1 MARGYVDEDAL
12 RFADALGAHTIQ
24 VVPPADVSP
33 AARTALRPH
42 PAVQPVHE
50 IAWERILHANAAT
63 YAWTHAEWSPV
74 ASDFAAALSEDLE
87 DELDLEA
94 SSAAIVDGD
103 IVALSLVYRDST
115 PPILTAET
123 TSRAASDGERLVEAS
138 VRRSLDVLAGRG
150 IDLVTFDGHV
160 TDPHFLPVWARL
172 APAGRWFRLVEIPP
186 AGGGG

>member
-1 MARGYVDEDAL
+1 MRVRPFADDDLSLPFWVTIVVDPASRRRGY
-12 RFADALGAHTIQ
+12 GT
-24 VVPPADVSP
+24 
-33 AARTALRPH
+33 
-42 PAVQPVHE
+42 
-50 IAWERILHANAAT
+50 AT

-74 ASDFAAALSEDLE
+74 ASDFATALSEDLE

-123 TSRAASDGERLVEAS
+123 TSRAASDGERLVEAN
-138 VRRSLDVLAGRG
+138 VRRSLDVLAGRS

-160 TDPHFLPVWARL
+160 TDPHFLPVWAWL